1 MKFSESWL
9 RTLVNP
15 SWNSTQL
22 AEQLT
27 MAGIEVE
34 ALQSVAPP
42 FSGVVVAQVLSA
54 EKHPEADRLK
64 VLSVDVG
71 QEVPLQIV
79 CGAGNVVVGM
89 KAPCAM
95 VGAILPGGF
104 KIKDAK
110 LRGVASFGMMCS
122 EKELGL
128 KEEADGLMVLSSDAP
143 VGQDIRQ
150 YLHLDDQLLTLK
162 LTPNRADCL
171 SILGVAREVAALS
184 GQSLTYSLPAIQP
197 ISSISTREVVNHAQE
212 ACPLYV
218 GRRINLSHPHAAT
231 PSWMMERLERS
242 GIRSRGI
249 VVDITNYV
257 LLEMGQPLHAF
268 DNDKIEGNVQ
278 IRFALENEKI
288 TLLNE
293 QEVSLSTDMLVI
305 ADDKKP
311 LAIAGIMGGLQSSV
325 TDDTKQIFLE
335 AAFFSPQAI
344 AGRARR
350 LNLSTDSSH
359 RFERGVDFAST
370 QLAIERTTELLL
382 NLCGGEAGPLIIS
395 QHTLPQ
401 RKSCL
406 VRKQRI
412 ERVLGIAVEIKTIE
426 TLLGRLG
433 LALVAVEEG
442 FLVTPPAYRFDLV
455 IEEDY
460 IEEIARLIGYD
471 NIPEHAPVG
480 TLNMLPQP
488 EGVYVEAHIQDLL
501 VARDYQEA
509 ITYSFVDEK
518 SHNHFVNG
526 QQNIA
531 LLNPIA
537 SHLSVMRSSIWPGL
551 IQALQVNIAKQADRV
566 RLFEMGRCFYK
577 DHTGEVKQ
585 PKKLALLCF
594 GNRYQEQWGEKT
606 RKVDFF
612 DLKADIEALINNTDL
627 SFKVGQH
634 PSLHPGRQAEIM
646 VGQQVI
652 GLLGELHPQLVGEF
666 DLPAPC
672 LLAEIELDLLP
683 SKSLTR
689 YFEPSKYPQ
698 VKRDVAVLVDENI
711 AVGQLIESL
720 KALVKN
726 PVQDI
731 FLFDLYRGVGVG
743 EGKKSLAFRIV
754 IQDTEKTLTENDID
768 QVVAGVLS
776 KLQSEFQAEL
786 R

>member
-71 QEVPLQIV
+71 REAPLQIV

-95 VGAILPGGF
+95 VGAILPGDF

-128 KEEADGLMVLSSDAP
+128 KEEADGLMVLSSEAP

-171 SILGVAREVAALS
+171 SLLGVAREVAALS
-184 GQSLTYSLPAIQP
+184 GHPLTYSLPASQP
-197 ISSISTREVVNHAQE
+197 VSPLVTRQVLNHEQQ

-218 GRRINLSHPHAAT
+218 GRRLNLHNPHVAT
-231 PSWMMERLERS
+231 PSWMLERLERS
-242 GIRSRGI
+242 GIRSRGV

-268 DNDKIEGNVQ
+268 DDDKIEGNIQ
-278 IRFALENEKI
+278 IRFAQDNEKI

-293 QEVSLSTDMLVI
+293 QEISLSTDMLVI

-311 LAIAGIMGGLQSSV
+311 LAIAGVMGGLQSSV
-325 TDDTKQIFLE
+325 TDNTKHIFLE
-335 AAFFSPQAI
+335 GAFFSPQVI

-359 RFERGVDFAST
+359 RFERGVDFSNT
-370 QLAIERTTELLL
+370 QLAIERATELLL
-382 NLCGGEAGPLIIS
+382 NLCGGEAGPLVIS
-395 QHTLPQ
+395 EHTLPQ

-406 VRKQRI
+406 VRQQRI
-412 ERVLGIAVEIKTIE
+412 ERVLGITVEIQTIE
-426 TLLGRLG
+426 TLLRRLG
-433 LALVAVEEG
+433 IELVAVEGG
-442 FLVTPPAYRFDLV
+442 FQVTPPGYRFDLA

-460 IEEIARLIGYD
+460 IEEVARLIGYD
-471 NIPEHAPVG
+471 NIPEHPPLG

-488 EGVYVEAHIQDLL
+488 EGLYSEAHIQDVL

-509 ITYSFVDEK
+509 ITYSFLDEK
-518 SHNHFVNG
+518 SQQYFSNG
-526 QQNIA
+526 QHNMA

-551 IQALQVNIAKQADRV
+551 IQALKVNLAKQADRV

-577 DHTGEVKQ
+577 DQTGDVKQ
-585 PKKLALLCF
+585 PKKLALMCF
-594 GNRYQEQWGEKT
+594 GDRYQEQWGEKS

-612 DLKADIEALINNTDL
+612 DLKADIEALINDSTVG
-627 SFKVGQH
+627 FKVGQH
-634 PSLHPGRQAEIM
+634 PSLHPGRQAEI
-646 VGQQVI
+646 VI
-652 GLLGELHPQLVGEF
+652 GEQIIGLMGELHPQLVGEF

-683 SKSLTR
+683 SQSLTR

-698 VKRDVAVLVDENI
+698 VKRDLAVLVDESL
-711 AVGQLIESL
+711 AVGQLLASL
-720 KALVKN
+720 KPLIKN

-731 FLFDLYRGVGVG
+731 FLFDLYRGVGVS

-754 IQDTEKTLTENDID
+754 IQDTEKTLTDNDID